1 MASLLRERTFQSF
14 RLFNLPIEQKWA
26 PKGTQLK
33 AGIWQ
38 STTMNE
44 FDILE

>member
-1 MASLLRERTFQSF
+1 MASLLRESTLQSF

-33 AGIWQ
+33 AELNHPKEGYGSPRQ
-38 STTMNE
+38 
-44 FDILE
+44 